1 MFNITE
7 MLMLNEVGKLT
18 LAAHIHLEPIKGI
31 NKFVLEFSHGTPSYC
46 EEVKID
52 LFWSDSDSIGLA
64 SDNAIRWLT
73 RNLTHITSH
82 LTTTLSKSCQ
92 LYVTSLNIV
101 FFDTDKEL
109 SCSH

>member
-7 MLMLNEVGKLT
+7 ILMLNEVGTLDNGKLK

-31 NKFVLEFSHGTPSYC
+31 NKFVLEFSHGSQSYC

-73 RNLTHITSH
+73 RNLTHIATNNNVE
-82 LTTTLSKSCQ
+82 Q
-92 LYVTSLNIV
+92 
-101 FFDTDKEL
+101 EL
-109 SCSH
+109 SAICHIVKHCILRYR